1 MGEAAVPMPPTAEV
15 EKAARYLVAIAGPPI
30 EPIGLAPKPEGL
42 TLGRHANCD
51 LLLPAD
57 AERVSRFH
65 ARFAHVDGEGWRLS
79 DLGSRWGTFL
89 NGVKMASGSEVPL
102 SDGDLIRISPWTFS
116 LSPTARRRGL
126 STRDDTGQT
135 MVRAHAVTNL
145 AGVKDD

>member
-1 MGEAAVPMPPTAEV
+1 MGEAVVPTAPAAEL
-15 EKAARYLVAIAGPPI
+15 EKATRYLVAVVGPSI
-30 EPIGLAPKPEGL
+30 EPIQLIGKPEGL

-65 ARFAHVDGEGWRLS
+65 ARFAHVEGEGWRLS

-116 LSPTARRRGL
+116 LSPTARRRG
-126 STRDDTGQT
+126 
-135 MVRAHAVTNL
+135 M
-145 AGVKDD
+145 